1 MANLNNK
8 VQEFRH
14 QFNITKSFKD
24 DQVFKLDPN
33 GNLIAVWNNEDYYL
47 TNKRNPTKFLS
58 VSTMQHKLKY
68 GVNFLRDLKLIEPK
82 AKLEPKPKPKPEV
95 PTLEEQL
102 EAFKKFHKIPEN
114 ATLQAELTLVDDK
127 LSVKWRGKWVPL
139 YGNKKALANSTL
151 QTKYGAK
158 FLKDLSI
165 PTVKQ
170 KPAELVQ
177 LPFNQFKYDKDFKS
191 SLNKFFLDEQND
203 DPYSGASTEL
213 EELKTPIGNYLR
225 SYQMI
230 IPSRIK
236 DHILLFKEVKSTFEK
251 TLQSN
256 LDSLGSLKYSIG
268 LELVFK
274 KEPDS
279 FTDPPVR
286 FYTKNEAVFNRDEI
300 NLDKQFL
307 ELGERIENF
316 IQDGSGWQL
325 SSLKTLWLDIAQYK
339 PLKGSSYIPLPDV
352 LKHKK
357 AIINIKNDDEHCLR
371 YTLRAA
377 LFPTSDNPQRINSYL
392 TDDGLNFDGVKSPT
406 PVSQIC
412 KVEKLN
418 NLAIN
423 VYGWENNKVIIYRIS
438 NQPYDVKRINTL
450 LLEQDEKSHYV
461 LIKNLNRLLNSKNN
475 KQMFYCE
482 RCLIGFTRDDLL
494 QSHLVEC
501 RGINEQAVR
510 IQMPTE
516 NNKSIKFVNHKN
528 QLKAPWVIYADFES
542 IIRKIEGPLLST
554 DKSFTHKS
562 SIQEACGFCL
572 RVVRSDGLSTEPF
585 LYRGPDCIQVF
596 LEELKEAEVVI
607 LESLKKKT
615 KEA

>member
-1 MANLNNK
+1 MTNLNNK
-8 VQEFRH
+8 VQEFRRH
-14 QFNITKSFKD
+14 FNITKSFKD
-24 DQVFKLDPN
+24 DQVFKLDPK

-47 TNKRNPTKFLS
+47 TNKRNPTRFLS

-82 AKLEPKPKPKPEV
+82 AKLEPKPKPKPE
-95 PTLEEQL
+95 PLTLKEQL
-102 EAFKKFHKIPEN
+102 EDFKKFHKIPEDAN
-114 ATLQAELTLVDDK
+114 LTADFKVVDDK

-158 FLKDLSI
+158 FLKDLGI

-191 SLNKFFLDEQND
+191 SLDDFFLNESSVEQ
-203 DPYSGASTEL
+203 PKTLEL
-213 EELKTPIGNYLR
+213 EQLKSPIGNYLR

-236 DHILLFKEVKSTFEK
+236 DPILLFKEVKPIFEE
-251 TLQSN
+251 TLEN
-256 LDSLGSLKYSIG
+256 DLHSLGSLKYSVG
-268 LELVFK
+268 LEAVFVK
-274 KEPDS
+274 DQT
-279 FTDPPVR
+279 FTDPPTR
-286 FYTKNEAVFNRDEI
+286 FYTMQRAIFNEVDPSKEFS
-300 NLDKQFL
+300 
-307 ELGERIENF
+307 ELIARIENF
-316 IQDGSGWQL
+316 VQNGSGWIL
-325 SSLKTLWLDIAQYK
+325 NTLKTLWLDVAKYEPI
-339 PLKGSSYIPLPDV
+339 KGSSYLPLPDS
-352 LKHKK
+352 LKNKR
-357 AIINIKNDDEHCLR
+357 AVINVKNDDDHCLR

-377 LFPTSDNPQRINSYL
+377 LFPTNNHPERLSSY
-392 TDDGLNFDGVKSPT
+392 TKDDGLNFEKVESPT
-406 PVSQIC
+406 PVSQIS
-412 KVEKLN
+412 KVETLN

-423 VYGWENNKVIIYRIS
+423 VYGWENNKVIIHRIS
-438 NQPYDVKRINTL
+438 NQPPNVKRINTL
-450 LLEQDEKSHYV
+450 IIEQDGKTHYV
-461 LIKNLNRLLNSKNN
+461 WIKHFNRLLGSGNK

-482 RCLIGFTRDDLL
+482 RCLIGFTRNDLL
-494 QSHLVEC
+494 EDHLVDC
-501 RGINEQAVR
+501 RGVNDRAIR
-510 IQMPTE
+510 IKMPTE
-516 NNKSIKFVNHKN
+516 NNKSIKFVNHKK

>member
-1 MANLNNK
+1 MADLSNK
-8 VQEFRH
+8 VLEFRR

-47 TNKRNPTKFLS
+47 TNKRNPTRFLS

-68 GVNFLRDLKLIEPK
+68 GVNFLRDLKLIEPE
-82 AKLEPKPKPKPEV
+82 AKLEPKPEPLTFK
-95 PTLEEQL
+95 EQL
-102 EAFKKFHKIPEN
+102 EDFKKFHKIPED
-114 ATLQAELTLVDDK
+114 ATLQADLKLVDDK

-151 QTKYGAK
+151 QTKYDAK

-165 PTVKQ
+165 PTAKQ

-191 SLNKFFLDEQND
+191 SLNEFFLDSSD
-203 DPYSGASTEL
+203 DPSKLTAEL

-236 DHILLFKEVKSTFEK
+236 DPILLFKEVKSTFEK
-251 TLQSN
+251 TLESN

-274 KEPDS
+274 KKPDS

-286 FYTKNEAVFNRDEI
+286 FYTKNEAVFNQDEI

-357 AIINIKNDDEHCLR
+357 AIIDIKNDDEHCLR

-377 LFPTSDNPQRINSYL
+377 LFPTSDHPQRITSYP

-406 PVSQIC
+406 LVSQIC

-461 LIKNLNRLLNSKNN
+461 LIKNLNRLLNSKND

-516 NNKSIKFVNHKN
+516 NNKSIKFVNHKK

-542 IIRKIEGPLLST
+542 IIRKIEGPIQST
-554 DKSFTHKS
+554 NKSFTHKS
-562 SIQEACGFCL
+562 GIQEACGFCL

-585 LYRGPDCIQVF
+585 LYRGPYCIQVF

>member
-1 MANLNNK
+1 
-8 VQEFRH
+8 
-14 QFNITKSFKD
+14 
-24 DQVFKLDPN
+24 
-33 GNLIAVWNNEDYYL
+33 
-47 TNKRNPTKFLS
+47 
-58 VSTMQHKLKY
+58 MQHKLKY

-139 YGNKKALANSTL
+139 YSNKKPLANSTL

-191 SLNKFFLDEQND
+191 SLDDFFLNESSVEQ
-203 DPYSGASTEL
+203 PKTLEL
-213 EELKTPIGNYLR
+213 EQLKSPEKVYFRSQILEHTSIDKYWNISGVPVLPENVIFTFFRMCWWHPEANNTGTPKWFSIAQYSCTSIWDLKYTFPKSPIGNYLR

-236 DHILLFKEVKSTFEK
+236 DPILLFKEVKSTFEK
-251 TLQSN
+251 TLESN

-286 FYTKNEAVFNRDEI
+286 FYTKNEAVFNQDEI

-377 LFPTSDNPQRINSYL
+377 LFPTSDNPQRISSYP
-392 TDDGLNFDGVKSPT
+392 TDDGLNFDGVKSPIL
-406 PVSQIC
+406 VSQIC

-461 LIKNLNRLLNSKNN
+461 LIKNLNRLLKGALSASSPNFFFK
-475 KQMFYCE
+475 
-482 RCLIGFTRDDLL
+482 
-494 QSHLVEC
+494 
-501 RGINEQAVR
+501 
-510 IQMPTE
+510 
-516 NNKSIKFVNHKN
+516 KF
-528 QLKAPWVIYADFES
+528 E
-542 IIRKIEGPLLST
+542 
-554 DKSFTHKS
+554 
-562 SIQEACGFCL
+562 
-572 RVVRSDGLSTEPF
+572 F
-585 LYRGPDCIQVF
+585 LYH
-596 LEELKEAEVVI
+596 
-607 LESLKKKT
+607 
-615 KEA
+615 

>member
-1 MANLNNK
+1 MADLNNK

-14 QFNITKSFKD
+14 HFNITKSFKD

-47 TNKRNPTKFLS
+47 TNRRNPTKFLS

-82 AKLEPKPKPKPEV
+82 AIPELAEPKPKPEPL
-95 PTLEEQL
+95 TLKEQL
-102 EAFKKFHKIPEN
+102 EDFKKFHKIPEDTN
-114 ATLQAELTLVDDK
+114 LTADFKVVDDK

-151 QTKYGAK
+151 QKKYGEK

-165 PTVKQ
+165 PTAKQ

-191 SLNKFFLDEQND
+191 SLNEFFLDSSD
-203 DPYSGASTEL
+203 DPSKLTAEL

-236 DHILLFKEVKSTFEK
+236 DPILLFKEVKSTFEK
-251 TLQSN
+251 TLESN
-256 LDSLGSLKYSIG
+256 LDSLESLKYSIG
-268 LELVFK
+268 IELVFK

-286 FYTKNEAVFNRDEI
+286 FYTKNEAVFNQDEI

-316 IQDGSGWQL
+316 IQDGSGWKL
-325 SSLKTLWLDIAQYK
+325 SSLKTSWVDIAQYK

-371 YTLRAA
+371 
-377 LFPTSDNPQRINSYL
+377 
-392 TDDGLNFDGVKSPT
+392 
-406 PVSQIC
+406 
-412 KVEKLN
+412 
-418 NLAIN
+418 
-423 VYGWENNKVIIYRIS
+423 
-438 NQPYDVKRINTL
+438 
-450 LLEQDEKSHYV
+450 
-461 LIKNLNRLLNSKNN
+461 
-475 KQMFYCE
+475 
-482 RCLIGFTRDDLL
+482 
-494 QSHLVEC
+494 
-501 RGINEQAVR
+501 
-510 IQMPTE
+510 
-516 NNKSIKFVNHKN
+516 
-528 QLKAPWVIYADFES
+528 
-542 IIRKIEGPLLST
+542 
-554 DKSFTHKS
+554 
-562 SIQEACGFCL
+562 
-572 RVVRSDGLSTEPF
+572 
-585 LYRGPDCIQVF
+585 
-596 LEELKEAEVVI
+596 
-607 LESLKKKT
+607 
-615 KEA
+615 